1 MDAVDMVFVG
11 SNGVLESGVMSM
23 FGERLQDENEPMYV
37 VDGHQSLYLLER
49 GKNKL
54 MDGRVVFPG
63 SLLHAIPHSAQRI
76 SGLSGMVMKPL
87 LHERKRAR
95 RKIDVLS
102 GCGHDNGLLSPIP
115 AVRDP
120 LDLRIVYIVFSFHL
134 PTNFCLETVEL
145 EIRNHKSQGSVH
157 VTLPLNADEDDIVTT
172 LESTLEKF
180 KNVERCQESVGCLRI
195 NENNS

>member
-1 MDAVDMVFVG
+1 MRYGTTF
-11 SNGVLESGVMSM
+11 
-23 FGERLQDENEPMYV
+23 QV

-102 GCGHDNGLLSPIP
+102 GCGHGELLPS
-115 AVRDP
+115 
-120 LDLRIVYIVFSFHL
+120 FSVAILLFHL

-157 VTLPLNADEDDIVTT
+157 VNLPLNADEDDIVTT